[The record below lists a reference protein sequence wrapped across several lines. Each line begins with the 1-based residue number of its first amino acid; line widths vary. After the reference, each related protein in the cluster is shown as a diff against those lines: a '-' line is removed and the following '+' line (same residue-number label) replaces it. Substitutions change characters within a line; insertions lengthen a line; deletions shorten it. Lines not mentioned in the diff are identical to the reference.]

1 MPWAQCCGNA
11 MIRTFHYICCISLQI
26 VLQTNRLPQTP
37 PKDALP
43 APPPRSEIVSRFRD
57 RLAELFARSGLK
69 QAAFARK
76 VGLDRSTLSQLLAAT
91 TDRLPRAENIA
102 AIARAEGVSI
112 DWLLG
117 LSEEGQAATDVMR
130 RSIQVERDAR
140 SPADRRLDQWHEE
153 ASGYLIRYV
162 PATLPDLL
170 KTEQVIEYEYRES
183 AAFTPEQSIATAE
196 QKLAYLRKHDTL
208 MEVCMPRQRLEVF
221 SRGEDIWRGLGERA
235 RRNQL
240 KVMRQLIQELY
251 PALRLFL
258 YDDRQRYSVPLI
270 VFGPKRSVIYCGQMY
285 LVFNATEHVQLF
297 TQHFD
302 DLVRSAVVQP
312 TDIASFLARL
322 ES

>member
-1 MPWAQCCGNA
+1 
-11 MIRTFHYICCISLQI
+11 
-26 VLQTNRLPQTP
+26 LPHTP
-37 PKDALP
+37 EKTTELP
-43 APPPRSEIVSRFRD
+43 APARGEIVARFRD
-57 RLAELFARSGLK
+57 RLGELFARSGMK

-102 AIARAEGVSI
+102 AIARAESVSI

-117 LSEEGQAATDVMR
+117 LSEEGQAATDVIR
-130 RSIQVERDAR
+130 RSVQIERDAR
-140 SPADRRLDQWHEE
+140 SPADRRLDRWHDE
-153 ASGYLIRYV
+153 AAGYLIRYV

-183 AAFTPEQSIATAE
+183 AAFTPEQSITTAE
-196 QKLAYLRKHDTL
+196 QKLGYLRRPDTL

-221 SRGEDIWRGLGERA
+221 SRGEGIWRGLGDRA
-235 RRNQL
+235 RKNQL
-240 KVMRQLIQELY
+240 KVMRQLVQELY

-258 YDDRQRYSVPLI
+258 YDDRQRYSVPII
-270 VFGPKRSVIYCGQMY
+270 VFGPKRAVIYCGQMY
-285 LVFNATEHVQLF
+285 LVFNSTEHVQLL

-302 DLVRSAVVQP
+302 HLVRSAVVQP
-312 TDIASFLARL
+312 TDIASFLGRL

>member
-1 MPWAQCCGNA
+1 MP
-11 MIRTFHYICCISLQI
+11 H
-26 VLQTNRLPQTP
+26 TP
-37 PKDALP
+37 TTR
-43 APPPRSEIVSRFRD
+43 APPPPTRAEVVHRFRE
-57 RLAELFARSGLK
+57 RLGELFARSGMK

-102 AIARAEGVSI
+102 GIARAEGVSI

-117 LSEEGQAATDVMR
+117 LSEEGQAATDVLR

-140 SPADRRLDQWHEE
+140 SPADRRLDRWHEE
-153 ASGYLIRYV
+153 AAGYLIRYV

-170 KTEQVIEYEYRES
+170 KTEQVIEFEYRES

-196 QKLAYLRKHDTL
+196 QKLAYLRRADTL
-208 MEVCMPRQRLEVF
+208 MEVCMSRQRLEVF
-221 SRGEDIWRGLGERA
+221 SRGEGIWRGLGERA

-240 KVMRQLIQELY
+240 KAMRQLVQDLY

-258 YDDRQRYSVPLI
+258 YDERQRYSVPII
-270 VFGPKRSVIYCGQMY
+270 VFGPKRAVLYFGQMY
-285 LVFNATEHVQLF
+285 VVFNSTEHVQLF
-297 TQHFD
+297 THHFD

-312 TDIASFLARL
+312 TEIASFLARL
-322 ES
+322 E

>member
-1 MPWAQCCGNA
+1 MPHN
-11 MIRTFHYICCISLQI
+11 
-26 VLQTNRLPQTP
+26 
-37 PKDALP
+37 
-43 APPPRSEIVSRFRD
+43 PPPREELAPIPPPARSEIVGRFRD
-57 RLAELFARSGLK
+57 RLAELFSRSGLK

-76 VGLDRSTLSQLLAAT
+76 IGLDRSTLSQLLAAT

-102 AIARAEGVSI
+102 SIARAEGVSI

-140 SPADRRLDQWHEE
+140 SPADRRLDRWHDE
-153 ASGYLIRYV
+153 AAGYLIRYV

-170 KTEQVIEYEYRES
+170 KTEQVIEFEYRES
-183 AAFTPEQSIATAE
+183 AAFTPEQSITTAE
-196 QKLAYLRKHDTL
+196 QKLAYLRRPQTL
-208 MEVCMPRQRLEVF
+208 MEVCMSRQRLEVF
-221 SRGEDIWRGLGERA
+221 SRGEGIWRGLGDRA

-240 KVMRQLIQELY
+240 KVMRQLVQELY
-251 PALRLFL
+251 PALRVFL
-258 YDDRQRYSVPLI
+258 YDDRQRYSVPVI
-270 VFGPKRSVIYCGQMY
+270 VFGPKRAVVYCGQMY
-285 LVFNATEHVQLF
+285 LSFTGTEHVQLF

>member
-1 MPWAQCCGNA
+1 MPH
-11 MIRTFHYICCISLQI
+11 RTTSPD
-26 VLQTNRLPQTP
+26 TE
-37 PKDALP
+37 P
-43 APPPRSEIVSRFRD
+43 AATPPRSEIVSRFRD
-57 RLAELFARSGLK
+57 RLADLFARSGLK

-76 VGLDRSTLSQLLAAT
+76 IGLDRSTLSQLLAAS

-102 AIARAEGVSI
+102 SIARVEGVSI

-117 LSEEGQAATDVMR
+117 LSEEGQAATDVLR
-130 RSIQVERDAR
+130 RSIQIERDAR
-140 SPADRRLDQWHEE
+140 SPADQRLDRWHDE
-153 ASGYLIRYV
+153 AAGYLIRYV

-196 QKLAYLRKHDTL
+196 QKLSYLRQHDTL

-221 SRGEDIWRGLGERA
+221 ARGEGIWRGLGERV

-240 KVMRQLIQELY
+240 KVMRQLVQELY

-258 YDDRQRYSVPLI
+258 YDDRQRYSVPII
-270 VFGPKRSVIYCGQMY
+270 VFGPKRAVLYCGQMY
-285 LVFNATEHVQLF
+285 LSFTGTEHVQLF

-312 TDIASFLARL
+312 TDIAGFLARL